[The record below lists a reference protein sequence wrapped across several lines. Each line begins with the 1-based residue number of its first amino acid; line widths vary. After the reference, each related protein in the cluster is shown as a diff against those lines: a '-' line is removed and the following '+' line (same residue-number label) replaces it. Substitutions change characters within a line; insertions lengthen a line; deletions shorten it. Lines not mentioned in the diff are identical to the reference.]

1 MTEPDNHK
9 YHGPRWRGGLALA
22 SGAFLMVLSAAVT
35 IGISV
40 LTLRD
45 LRHPVPGEGAGG
57 LLAGWI
63 LALLVLALIM
73 WQALLT
79 ICNALVTTADLRLEP
94 DTLTLLLAGRWPVT
108 VRREDIAAGDKL
120 AVVYRWGRPV
130 HLKGPIIRPRRRLP
144 QATFVP
150 LRRVGRWRFVFW
162 AVARMYAGRGAR
174 YGFLATP
181 DHEQHENLLAALR

>member
-1 MTEPDNHK
+1 MTGPGNYK
-9 YHGPRWRGGLALA
+9 YRGPRWRGGLALA
-22 SGAFLMVLSAAVT
+22 GGAFLLVLGTAV
-35 IGISV
+35 IIWISIS
-40 LTLRD
+40 TLRG
-45 LRHPVPGEGAGG
+45 LRHPVPGEDAGG

-130 HLKGPIIRPRRRLP
+130 RFKGPIIRPRRRLP